1 MRYVTEDE
9 VLSLHRFALEKFGG
23 TPGIRNHAILE
34 GALGAV
40 RASFD
45 GVPFHSDQA
54 SVAAAYAFYLVRD
67 HPFVDGNKRTA
78 LAVCDAALQFNGR
91 EIPDKSE
98 EEFRK
103 HIERIAVGEIG
114 RVELADWLRKN
125 MRPLGRDGGQ
135 NPEEGVNHLPR
146 PTNDPIK

>member
-9 VLSLHRFALEKFGG
+9 VLSLHCFALEEFGG
-23 TPGIRNHAILE
+23 TPGIRSHAILE

-45 GVPFHSDQA
+45 GVALHSDPA

-78 LAVCDAALQFNGR
+78 LTVCDAALQLNGY
-91 EIPDKSE
+91 EVPESSE
-98 EEFRK
+98 DEFRI
-103 HIERIAVGEIG
+103 HIERMAEGKVGRAEFAVWLKNIIHPLANG
-114 RVELADWLRKN
+114 R
-125 MRPLGRDGGQ
+125 G
-135 NPEEGVNHLPR
+135 
-146 PTNDPIK
+146 

>member
-1 MRYVTEDE
+1 VRYVTEDE
-9 VLSLHRFALEKFGG
+9 VLSLHCFALEAFGG
-23 TPGIRNHAILE
+23 TPGIRSHAILE

-45 GVPFHSDQA
+45 GVALHSDPA

-67 HPFVDGNKRTA
+67 HPFVAGNKRTA
-78 LAVCDAALQFNGR
+78 LAVCDAALQLNGL

-98 EEFRK
+98 EEFRT

-114 RVELADWLRKN
+114 RVELADWLRKT

-135 NPEEGVNHLPR
+135 NPEEGG
-146 PTNDPIK
+146 